1 MIKRISFE
9 GFKSLAH
16 SEIEPGPVTLLIGQ
30 NAAGKSNVVDGLR
43 ILAEAV
49 ASDMETAVSRRGGI
63 EAVVF
68 RNTHPVRFAMEL
80 DYFVPDPSAPYSRS
94 DMRYRVE
101 VGDGQNR
108 AVVLRE
114 ELRVKRARGK
124 PGALKVWFTAER
136 GKGRAVVDPEKR
148 VEIDFDTGD
157 PGVLVL
163 KALGFLASYPRIR
176 ALRTFIEGWQFMQ
189 VNLNAIRTPRRDERT
204 AALAPDASNLVNV
217 LRTLSN
223 TGRTDV
229 VADIVTDLKN
239 LLSFVNA
246 VDTSVDRGLVQLLL
260 KERYFDVDIDPLCT
274 SDGTLRL
281 LALVTALHLMPEHG
295 LLVVEEPEHG
305 LHPLLFGPMLDL
317 VRERCPK
324 GGGRQVLV
332 TTHSPDLLDAA
343 ETDEVVIVDRG
354 EDGSTRLSRLEP
366 AKLNEWR
373 QDFRLGELWR
383 MRQIGGV
390 PA

>member
-1 MIKRISFE
+1 MIKRICFD
-9 GFKSLAH
+9 GYKSLAH
-16 SEIEPGPVTLLIGQ
+16 SLIEPGPVTLLIGQ

-68 RNTHPVRFAMEL
+68 RNTRPARFAIEL
-80 DYFVPDPSAPYSRS
+80 DYFVPDPSAPHSRS
-94 DMRYRVE
+94 DMRYSVQ
-101 VGDGQNR
+101 VGDEQHR

-114 ELRVKRARGK
+114 ELRVKRARTE
-124 PGALKVWFTAER
+124 PGRMNLWFTAKL
-136 GKGRAVVDPEKR
+136 GKGRAVVDPENR
-148 VEIDFDTGD
+148 MEIEFDTGD

-204 AALAPDASNLVNV
+204 TVLAQDASNLVNV

-223 TGRTDV
+223 TGRAEV
-229 VADIVTDLKN
+229 VANIVADLRN
-239 LLSFVNA
+239 LLSFVNT
-246 VDTSVDRGLVQLLL
+246 VDTSVDRGLVQLMV
-260 KERYFDVDIDPLCT
+260 KERFFDADIDPLCT

-324 GGGRQVLV
+324 GRQVLL

-343 ETDEVVIVDRG
+343 QTEEVVVVDRT
-354 EDGSTRLSRLEP
+354 ENGSTRLSRLDA
-366 AKLNEWR
+366 AKLAEWR

-390 PA
+390 PG